1 MIYRITSLLQIVDWM
16 ALGRA
21 VFPGYDGQPAIFD
34 GCSVI
39 EITFDAEQT
48 PVDLGPL
55 VKVERVTDL
64 STLP

>member
-1 MIYRITSLLQIVDWM
+1 MTYRITSIMVVSDYL
-16 ALGRA
+16 ALVKA
-21 VFPGYDGQPAIFD
+21 VFPSFEGEPVTADPME
-34 GCSVI
+34 VI
-39 EITFDAEQT
+39 VTFSTEQT